1 MSDETDHRNRAM
13 PEAGLR
19 ARAVDLARCLRFYSR
34 LPVPALPWE
43 GDPYGLPEFRRMTP
57 VVPLAGLLLG
67 LPSALCLAAALAL
80 DLGSWL
86 AAALAVAAAT
96 LATGAFHEDGLADTA
111 DGFGGGATP
120 ERRLAIMKDSLIGSF
135 GASALAL
142 AFALRIIALATLVD
156 RTGSAALTAVL
167 VAAVL
172 SRTAGLMPLTFLPP
186 ARLDGA
192 SYAVG
197 QPDREAFWQS
207 CAFAALL
214 SVLVGASGGLPP
226 GGIALMLALAALS
239 GWALT
244 RLSERMIGGQTGDV
258 AGAVQQIAEI
268 AALIGLLIAVE
279 P

>member
-1 MSDETDHRNRAM
+1 MGHETDHRTKAA
-13 PEAGLR
+13 PEAGLKG
-19 ARAVDLARCLRFYSR
+19 RAVDLARCLRFYSR

-43 GDPYGLPEFRRMTP
+43 GDPHALPDFRRITA
-57 VVPLAGLLLG
+57 VVPLAGLVLG
-67 LPSALCLAAALAL
+67 LPSALGLTAALAL
-80 DLGSWL
+80 GLGPWL

-142 AFALRIIALATLVD
+142 AFALRIISLGTLAD
-156 RTGSAALTAVL
+156 RVGIGALTALL

-197 QPDREAFWQS
+197 QPTRESFWQAS
-207 CAFAALL
+207 ALAVVLAACL
-214 SVLVGASGGLPP
+214 GALGGLPA
-226 GGIALMLALAALS
+226 GGVALMVALAALS

-244 RLSERMIGGQTGDV
+244 RLSQRLIGGQTGDV
-258 AGAVQQIAEI
+258 AGAVQQVGEI
-268 AALIGLLIAVE
+268 AALIGLLITVE